1 MRVLKFGGTSVAN
14 AERFL
19 RVADILENNAQQG
32 QVATVLS
39 APAKITNHLV
49 AMIEKTISGQDAL
62 PNISDAERIFS
73 ELLQGLT
80 AAQPGFEYDRLKT
93 RVDLEFAQLKQVLHG
108 ISLLGQ
114 CPDSVNAAI
123 ICRGEKLSIAIMEAL
138 LQARG
143 HEVSVIDP
151 VEKLLAIG
159 HYLEST
165 VDIAE
170 STRRIAASQ
179 IPPQNMILMA
189 GFTAGNERGE
199 LVVLG
204 RNGSDYSAAVLA
216 ACLRADCCEIW
227 TDVDGVYTCDPRQV
241 PDARLLKSM
250 SYQEAMELS
259 YFGAKVLHP
268 RTIAPIA
275 QFQIPCLIKNTAN
288 PQAPGTLI
296 SGQGELDENPVKGIT
311 NLNNMAMVNVSG
323 PGMKGMVGMA
333 ARVFA
338 AMSRTGIS
346 VVLITQ
352 SSSEYSI
359 SFCVPQNELARARHV
374 LEEEFY
380 LELKDG
386 LLDPL
391 DIIENLAVI
400 SVVGDGMRT
409 LRGISAKFF
418 SALAR
423 ANINIVAIAQ
433 GSSERS
439 ISVVVNNDEVITGVR
454 VVHQMLF
461 ATDQVIEVFVVGV
474 GGVGGALLDQLHRQ
488 QAWLKQKHID
498 LRVCGIANSRA
509 LLTHVHGIDLSNWKA
524 ALSEAKEPFNLGRLT
539 RLVKEYHL
547 LNPVIVDCTSSQAVA
562 DQYADFLSEGFH
574 VVTPNKKANTS
585 SWNYYQQMRAAA
597 AKSRRKFLYD
607 TNVGAGLPVIE
618 NLQNLMNAGDELLR
632 FSGILSGSLS
642 FIFGKLDEG
651 VSLSQAT
658 NMAREMGFTEP
669 DPRDDLSGTDVAR
682 KLLILAREAGH
693 QLELSDIEIEPL
705 LPDSL
710 TAIQDVE
717 QFMQRLPELDNA
729 FAARVAQA
737 RDEGKVLRYVGAI
750 EEGGVCKV
758 KIDAVDGN
766 DPLYKVKNGE
776 NALAFY
782 SRYYQPIPLV
792 LRGYGAGNDVTA
804 AGVFADLLRTLS
816 WKLGV

>member
-19 RVADILENNAQQG
+19 RVADIMESNARQG

-49 AMIEKTISGQDAL
+49 AMIERTVAGQEIQ
-62 PNISDAERIFS
+62 PIMSDAERIFS
-73 ELLQGLT
+73 ELITGL
-80 AAQPGFEYDRLKT
+80 AEKVPGFDLPKVKT
-93 RVDLEFAQLKQVLHG
+93 FIEQEFGQLKQLLHG

-114 CPDSVNAAI
+114 CPDSVNASI
-123 ICRGEKLSIAIMEAL
+123 ICRGEKLSIAIMEAVFV
-138 LQARG
+138 AKG
-143 HEVSVIDP
+143 FSVTVINP
-151 VEKLLAIG
+151 VEKLLAQG
-159 HYLEST
+159 SYLEST
-165 VDIAE
+165 VDINE
-170 STRRIAASQ
+170 STLRIAASG
-179 IPPQNMILMA
+179 IPADNIVLMA
-189 GFTAGNERGE
+189 GFTAGNDRGE

-227 TDVDGVYTCDPRQV
+227 TDVDGVYTCDPRTV

-268 RTIAPIA
+268 RTILPIA
-275 QFQIPCLIKNTAN
+275 QFQIPCLIKNTTN

-296 SGQGELDENPVKGIT
+296 GSESLDDNTPVKGIT
-311 NLNNMAMVNVSG
+311 NRNNMAMINVSG

-338 AMSRTGIS
+338 VMSRTGIS

-359 SFCVPQNELARARHV
+359 SFCVPQGELERARRA
-374 LEEEFY
+374 LEDEFY

-386 LLDPL
+386 LLEPL
-391 DIIENLAVI
+391 DVMEKLAVI

-439 ISVVVNNDEVITGVR
+439 ISVVVNNDDATTGVR
-454 VVHQMLF
+454 VSHQMLF
-461 ATDQVIEVFVVGV
+461 NTDQVIEVFLIGV
-474 GGVGGALLDQLHRQ
+474 GGVGGALIEQVRRQ
-488 QAWLKQKHID
+488 QAWLKAKHID

-509 LLTHVHGIDLSNWKA
+509 MLTNIHGISLDNWRDELGA
-524 ALSEAKEPFNLGRLT
+524 AKEPFNLGRLI

-547 LNPVIVDCTSSQAVA
+547 LNPVIVDCTSSQEVA
-562 DQYADFLSEGFH
+562 DQYADFLADGFH

-585 SWNYYQQMRAAA
+585 SMNYYYQLRKAAEH
-597 AKSRRKFLYD
+597 SRRKFLYD

-618 NLQNLMNAGDELLR
+618 NLQNLLNAGDELVR

-642 FIFGKLDEG
+642 YIFGKLDEG
-651 VSLSQAT
+651 MSLSEATLQA
-658 NMAREMGFTEP
+658 RDMGYTEP
-669 DPRDDLSGTDVAR
+669 DPRDDLSGMDVAR
-682 KLLILAREAGH
+682 KLLILAREAGYK
-693 QLELSDIEIEPL
+693 LELSDIEVESVLPL
-705 LPDSL
+705 SFDSEGSV
-710 TAIQDVE
+710 TDFVS
-717 QFMQRLPELDNA
+717 RLPTLDGD
-729 FAARVAQA
+729 FAQRVADATAQ
-737 RDEGKVLRYVGAI
+737 GKVLRYVGSI
-750 EEGGVCKV
+750 EEGRCIV
-758 KIDAVDGN
+758 KIAAVDGN

-782 SRYYQPIPLV
+782 SRYYQPLPLV

>member
-19 RVADILENNAQQG
+19 RVADILESNAQQG

-62 PNISDAERIFS
+62 PNISDAERIFA

-80 AAQPGFEYDRLKT
+80 EAQPGFDFDGLKT
-93 RVDLEFAQLKQVLHG
+93 RIELEFAQLKQVLHG

-114 CPDSVNAAI
+114 CPDAVNAAI

-143 HEVSVIDP
+143 HKVTVIDA
-151 VEKLLAIG
+151 VEKLLAVG

-179 IPPQNMILMA
+179 IPADHMILMA
-189 GFTAGNERGE
+189 GFTAGNEKGE

-296 SGQGELDENPVKGIT
+296 GGEGELDENPVKGIT
-311 NLNNMAMVNVSG
+311 NLNNMAMFNVSG

-359 SFCVPQNELARARHV
+359 SFCVPQSEQARARRV

-391 DIIENLAVI
+391 DVLEQLAVI

-439 ISVVVNNDEVITGVR
+439 ISVVVSNDEVTTGVR

-474 GGVGGALLDQLHRQ
+474 GGVGAALLEQLHRQ
-488 QAWLKQKHID
+488 QAWLKEKHID

-509 LLTHVHGIDLSNWKA
+509 LLTNVHGIDLSNWKS
-524 ALSEAKEPFNLGRLT
+524 ALSEAKEPFNLGRLI

-562 DQYADFLSEGFH
+562 DQYADFLAEGFH

-618 NLQNLMNAGDELLR
+618 NLQNLMSAGDELIK

-651 VSLSQAT
+651 VSLSEAT
-658 NMAREMGFTEP
+658 KMAREMGFTEP

-705 LPDSL
+705 LPAEL
-710 TAIQDVE
+710 TDIADVE
-717 QFMQRLPELDNA
+717 QFMARLPELDDA
-729 FAARVAQA
+729 FAARVAKA
-737 RDEGKVLRYVGAI
+737 RDEGKVLRFVGAI

>member
-19 RVADILENNAQQG
+19 RVADILESNAKQG

-49 AMIEKTISGQDAL
+49 AMIEKTIGGQDAA

-73 ELLQGLT
+73 ELLNGL
-80 AAQPGFEYDRLKT
+80 AEAQPGFPLAQLKT
-93 RVDLEFAQLKQVLHG
+93 FVEQEFAQLKHVLHG

-114 CPDSVNAAI
+114 CPDSINAAI
-123 ICRGEKLSIAIMEAL
+123 ICRGEKLSIAIMSEL

-143 HEVSVIDP
+143 HSVTVINP
-151 VEKLLAIG
+151 VEKLLAVG

-165 VDIAE
+165 VDITE
-170 STRRIAASQ
+170 STRRIAASR
-179 IPPQNMILMA
+179 IPADHMILMA
-189 GFTAGNERGE
+189 GFTAGNEKGE

-268 RTIAPIA
+268 RTITPIA
-275 QFQIPCLIKNTAN
+275 QFQIPCLIKNTGN

-296 SGQGELDENPVKGIT
+296 GGESDEDGLAVKGIT
-311 NLNNMAMVNVSG
+311 NLNNMAMFNVSG

-338 AMSRTGIS
+338 AMSRAGIS

-359 SFCVPQNELARARHV
+359 SFCVPQADCARARRAMGD
-374 LEEEFY
+374 EFY
-380 LELKDG
+380 LELKEG
-386 LLDPL
+386 LLEPL
-391 DIIENLAVI
+391 DIMEHLAII

-418 SALAR
+418 AALAR

-439 ISVVVNNDEVITGVR
+439 ISVVVSNDDATTGVR
-454 VVHQMLF
+454 VTHQMLF
-461 ATDQVIEVFVVGV
+461 NTDQVIEVFLIGV
-474 GGVGGALLDQLHRQ
+474 GGVGAALMEQVKRQ
-488 QAWLKQKHID
+488 QVWLKQKHID
-498 LRVCGIANSRA
+498 LRVCGIANSKA
-509 LLTHVHGIDLSNWKA
+509 LLTNIHGLNLDNWQEELSQ
-524 ALSEAKEPFNLGRLT
+524 AKEPFNLGRLI

-562 DQYADFLSEGFH
+562 DQYADFLGEGFH

-585 SWNYYQQMRAAA
+585 TMNYYHQMRNAA

-618 NLQNLMNAGDELLR
+618 NLQNLLNAGDELQR

-651 VSLSQAT
+651 MSLSEAT
-658 NMAREMGFTEP
+658 KVAREMGYTEP
-669 DPRDDLSGTDVAR
+669 DPRDDLSGQDVAR
-682 KLLILAREAGH
+682 KLLILARETGSNF
-693 QLELSDIEIEPL
+693 ELSDIVIEPV
-705 LPDSL
+705 LPESFDS
-710 TAIQDVE
+710 TGDVDS
-717 QFMQRLPELDNA
+717 FMARLPQLDDE
-729 FAARVAQA
+729 FSARVSKA
-737 RDEGKVLRYVGAI
+737 RDEGKVLRYVGVI
-750 EEGGVCKV
+750 EADGSCKV

-782 SRYYQPIPLV
+782 SRYYQPLPLV